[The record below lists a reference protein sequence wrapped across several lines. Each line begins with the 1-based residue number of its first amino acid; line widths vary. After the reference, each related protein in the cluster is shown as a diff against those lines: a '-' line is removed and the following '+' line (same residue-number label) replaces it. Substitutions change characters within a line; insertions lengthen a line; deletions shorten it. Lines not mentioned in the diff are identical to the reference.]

1 MRHRLTIGIAGAGG
15 DGVVMLGSLLQRL
28 AASRGYFGQMP
39 RYYGPQI
46 RGGASGVKLS
56 LDTARAS
63 VPGDTLDIM
72 VCFNWEKYAEL
83 EQELP
88 LGTDTVVFYD
98 SAAPKESIS
107 LPEKSFQ
114 VGFSEISNELTGT
127 TSAKNIVALGLL
139 ERILA
144 LPESLSKGAVV
155 EDEASALLERNG
167 LALNAGKRLLLEFPF
182 PDLKLSPSQD
192 ASAKVVL
199 HGNSAI
205 VQAAIRT
212 GCRTFFGYPITPA
225 SEIMEEMQE
234 RLGQGNG
241 VFLQAEDEIA
251 AVGMALGAS
260 LTGAKSMTATTGP
273 GLDLMTE
280 MMGLASGAEIPVV
293 IVDVQRCGPATG
305 IPSKSEQ
312 SDINHAIYG
321 GHGDAPRVV
330 IAPYNLEGCYRLLIE
345 SFNISEYYQ
354 IPVILLSDQ
363 RLGQTTVAT
372 NSNMLEADYAI
383 VERKRPGREYRA
395 QYRRY
400 EITDDYIS
408 PMALA
413 GDEGTVYQFTG
424 LAHNERGRPSFD
436 FATNQRMH
444 EKRWQK
450 LAPLRDRD
458 EFVKVCGKEEAR
470 KGIVSFGSS
479 AQFVLE
485 TVEYLGLQDEVK
497 VCIPELIHPL
507 PRRLTSFVDS
517 LERLLVVEMSYS
529 AQLHRYLRSQID
541 LPSDTESYA
550 RAGGMAFSRKEL
562 SGPITKLAR

>member
-1 MRHRLTIGIAGAGG
+1 MRDRLTIGIAGTGG
-15 DGVVMLGSLLQRL
+15 DGVVVLGSLLQRL
-28 AASRGYFGQMP
+28 AASQGYFGQMP

-56 LDTARAS
+56 LDTTRAS
-63 VPGDTLDIM
+63 LPADTVDIM

-83 EQELP
+83 RQELP
-88 LGTDTVVFYD
+88 LGTDSIVFYD
-98 SAAPKESIS
+98 KAPPEGSLD
-107 LPEKSFQ
+107 LPENSFQ
-114 VGFSEISNELTGT
+114 VGLSEISKELTGK
-127 TSAKNIVALGLL
+127 TSAKNIAALGLL

-144 LPESLSKGAVV
+144 LPESLSDSATVH
-155 EDEASALLERNG
+155 DSALALLERNG
-167 LALNAGKRLLLEFPF
+167 PALNAGKRLLPEFPF
-182 PDLKLSPSQD
+182 TELKLSSPKD
-192 ASAKVVL
+192 ATARTVL
-199 HGNSAI
+199 HGNSA
-205 VQAAIRT
+205 VAQGAIRA

-234 RLGQGNG
+234 RLNHGNG

-251 AVGMALGAS
+251 ALGLAVGAS

-280 MMGLASGAEIPVV
+280 MIGLASGAEIPVV

-312 SDINHAIYG
+312 SDLNHAIYG

-330 IAPYNLEGCYRLLIE
+330 VAAYSVKGCYRLLIE

-354 IPVILLSDQ
+354 IPVILLTDQ

-372 NSNMLEADYAI
+372 NSDFLTKDYPMAR
-383 VERKRPGREYRA
+383 RKRPSGEYQER
-395 QYRRY
+395 YRRY
-400 EITDDYIS
+400 ELTEDHIS
-408 PMALA
+408 PVASA
-413 GDEGTVYQFTG
+413 GDEGFVYQTTG
-424 LAHNERGRPSFD
+424 LTHNEEGRPSFD

-458 EFVKVCGKEEAR
+458 ELVKLFGNEESGR
-470 KGIVSFGSS
+470 GIVAYGSS

-485 TVEYLGLQDEVK
+485 TVEDLGLENQVK
-497 VCIPELIHPL
+497 VCVPELIHPL
-507 PRRLTSFVDS
+507 PRRLISFVDS
-517 LERLLVVEMSYS
+517 LERLLIVEMSYS
-529 AQLHRYLRSQID
+529 AQFHHYLRSRID
-541 LPSDTESYA
+541 LPSDTGSYA
-550 RAGGMAFSRKEL
+550 RAGGVAFSREEL
-562 SGPITKLAR
+562 SGPIMELAR

>member
-15 DGVVMLGSLLQRL
+15 DGVVVLGSLLQRL
-28 AASRGYFGQMP
+28 AASQGYFSQMP

-56 LDTARAS
+56 LDTTRAS
-63 VPGDTLDIM
+63 VPADIADIM
-72 VCFNWEKYAEL
+72 VCFNWEQYAEL

-88 LGTDTVVFYD
+88 LGRDSVLFYD
-98 SAAPKESIS
+98 SAPPKDGIV
-107 LPEKSFQ
+107 LPENSFQ
-114 VGFSEISNELTGT
+114 VAFSETSKELTGKT
-127 TSAKNIVALGLL
+127 AAKNMVALGLL
-139 ERILA
+139 ERILD
-144 LPESLSKGAVV
+144 LPESPSKGAAI

-167 LALNAGKRLLLEFPF
+167 LALTAGRRLLPEFPF
-182 PDLKLSPSQD
+182 SELRLSPPLD
-192 ASAKVVL
+192 AQAKVVL
-199 HGNSAI
+199 HGNSAV
-205 VQAAIRT
+205 VQGAIRV
-212 GCRTFFGYPITPA
+212 GCRAFFGYPITPA

-234 RLGQGNG
+234 RLNQGHG

-273 GLDLMTE
+273 GIDLMTE
-280 MMGLASGAEIPVV
+280 MIGLASGAEIPVV

-305 IPSKSEQ
+305 IPSKLEQ

-330 IAPYNLEGCYRLLIE
+330 LAAYNLEGCYRLLIE
-345 SFNISEYYQ
+345 SFNISEHYQ
-354 IPVILLSDQ
+354 TPVILLSDQ

-372 NSNMLEADYAI
+372 SSDLLEADYAI
-383 VERKRPGREYRA
+383 VERKRPGREHQE

-400 EITDDYIS
+400 AMTDDYIS
-408 PMALA
+408 PMAIA
-413 GDEGTVYQFTG
+413 GDEGTVYQFSG
-424 LAHNERGRPSFD
+424 LAHNEKGRPSFD

-450 LAPLRDRD
+450 LMPLRDRD
-458 EFVKVCGKEEAR
+458 ELVKVFGNEGSGR
-470 KGIVSFGSS
+470 GIVAYGSS

-485 TVEYLGLQDEVK
+485 TVEDLGLQDEVK

-507 PRRLTSFVDS
+507 PRKLTRFVDS
-517 LERLLVVEMSYS
+517 SEKLLVVEMSYS
-529 AQLHRYLRSQID
+529 AQFYHYLRSQID
-541 LPSDTESYA
+541 LPSDSEVYA

-562 SGPITKLAR
+562 SGPVTKLAR